1 MTDSPIYRTKTGFH
15 LKLTILFIVSALAA
29 FVYKSYQSF
38 EENNRQ
44 AAQNRGQQNEEKM
57 PVVIA
62 EETVA
67 ENNIYEAELVPEQID
82 AADIAP
88 AENIERQNE
97 EEMPVVIA
105 EEPVPVQLDAT
116 AISPAENTELRTE
129 NMVRQNEEALMQ
141 ALTADAKARAE
152 RRREYIQ
159 SHRSPIREKIEAI
172 KKRQRKQRA
181 RKNHECIKG
190 GAAYETGAAT
200 YSGRRSKAALLY
212 IEGLK
217 CFNSREYEEAN
228 EYWTKAAMLD
238 PQNDDARLGLI
249 RINSILKN
257 KDN

>member
-38 EENNRQ
+38 EENNRHI
-44 AAQNRGQQNEEKM
+44 AQTEKQQNEEEM

-105 EEPVPVQLDAT
+105 EEPVPVQLDAS
-116 AISPAENTELRTE
+116 AISPAG

-190 GAAYETGAAT
+190 GAADETGAAT